1 MTATVKIYDIASKVH
16 TKGFQVSISWYGLTL
31 SLLFTVVYYLDRVL
45 NLFLLQRQEYECSVA
60 ELLTAIDWD
69 KKDRGVGFWN
79 DTMVFY
85 QVLLE
90 KLEVEM
96 EVTVNVNEL

>member
-1 MTATVKIYDIASKVH
+1 M
-16 TKGFQVSISWYGLTL
+16 
-31 SLLFTVVYYLDRVL
+31 
-45 NLFLLQRQEYECSVA
+45 QRQEYECSVA

-69 KKDRGVGFWN
+69 KKDRGVGLWN
-79 DTMVFY
+79 DTMEFY